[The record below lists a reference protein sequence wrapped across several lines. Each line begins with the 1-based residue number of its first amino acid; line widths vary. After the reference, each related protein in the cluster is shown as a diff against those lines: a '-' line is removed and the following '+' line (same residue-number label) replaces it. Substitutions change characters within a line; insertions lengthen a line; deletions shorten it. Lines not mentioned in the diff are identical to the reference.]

1 MSLNFDLP
9 IYTIIFLAAALL
21 FAGVVF
27 LYYCP
32 FVRRVSRRRSQ
43 CDLTVDTP
51 EGERPNWPAA
61 SIIIYAQGEADR
73 LENLLPVVLG
83 QDYGGTFEVIVINE
97 GDSADVRSVINAL
110 QLAHRNL
117 YLTFTPDGARNLS
130 RKKLAL
136 TLGIKAARYE
146 VVVNTTTDAI
156 ITSDRWLEKIMRHFS
171 NPSTGIVLGYAAP
184 TDDSE
189 IALSTSFFYACDSV
203 SWISAAIGQHPFR
216 GTELNIAYRRE
227 LFFANKGF
235 SRSLNLH
242 YGDDDIFI
250 SEIATRDNTV
260 TELSPESVVRF
271 SNYDMNAA
279 LYSTALRRR
288 FTESF
293 IRKKPLPCLTI
304 GETSL
309 WLTILSAAGAIVFDY
324 LNLTTI
330 IIAAIIIGITMTAVV
345 LAWQKTSEAI
355 ELRRIC
361 LSAPFLA
368 LAQPFRRLS
377 LSISSGMSKQKKYTW
392 D

>member
-1 MSLNFDLP
+1 MSFNFDLQP
-9 IYTIIFLAAALL
+9 YTIIFLAAAVL
-21 FAGVVF
+21 FAGIVCF
-27 LYYCP
+27 YYCP
-32 FVRRVSRRRSQ
+32 YVRRVSRRRRQ
-43 CDLTVDTP
+43 CDLTVDTA

-73 LENLLPVVLG
+73 LESLLPVVLG
-83 QDYGGTFEVIVINE
+83 QDYGGAFEVIVINE
-97 GDSADVRSVINAL
+97 GDSADVREVINAL

-136 TLGIKAARYE
+136 TLGIKAARHG

-156 ITSDRWLEKIMRHFS
+156 IISDRWLEKIMRHF
-171 NPSTGIVLGYAAP
+171 NDPSTGIVLGFAAP
-184 TDDSE
+184 TEDSE
-189 IALSTSFFYACDSV
+189 IALSTSFFYSCDSV
-203 SWISAAIGQHPFR
+203 SWLSAAIGRRPYR
-216 GTELNIAYRRE
+216 GSELNIAYRRD

-260 TELSPESVVRF
+260 TELSPESIVRF
-271 SNYDMNAA
+271 SNYNINAT
-279 LYSTALRRR
+279 LHSTALRRR
-288 FTESF
+288 FTERF
-293 IRKKPLPCLTI
+293 IHKKPLPCLTI

-309 WLTILSAAGAIVFDY
+309 WLSILSSAGAVALDY

-330 IIAAIIIGITMTAVV
+330 IAAIIIIGVTFTAIAMV
-345 LAWQKTSEAI
+345 WRKTTESI
-355 ELRRIC
+355 ELRRI
-361 LSAPFLA
+361 SVAAPFLA
-368 LAQPFRRLS
+368 LAQPLRRLS